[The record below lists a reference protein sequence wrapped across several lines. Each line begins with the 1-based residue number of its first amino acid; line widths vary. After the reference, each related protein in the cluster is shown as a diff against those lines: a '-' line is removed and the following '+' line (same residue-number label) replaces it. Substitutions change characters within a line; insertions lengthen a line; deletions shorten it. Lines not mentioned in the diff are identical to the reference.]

1 MKKRQ
6 YEVLTKAIAHEGRQ
20 WETKRLFP
28 PNIEA
33 INLWLLDRRN
43 YCEVIDPTNPN
54 AEQRGLL
61 FVNHLG
67 SALTRDGLQCL
78 FKRLGIAMY
87 EQDHPELRQAYE
99 KGEISKDEY
108 ETIRYEGRFRLSPHD
123 FRRGGIAHMLN
134 LGVPDSLVMLQS
146 GHKTYAEFKK
156 YTEGVRLSALD
167 QWFGDEDPQAMYKD
181 LYGWKTLDEMMGR
194 AK

>member
-1 MKKRQ
+1 
-6 YEVLTKAIAHEGRQ
+6 
-20 WETKRLFP
+20 
-28 PNIEA
+28 
-33 INLWLLDRRN
+33 
-43 YCEVIDPTNPN
+43 
-54 AEQRGLL
+54 
-61 FVNHLG
+61 
-67 SALTRDGLQCL
+67 
-78 FKRLGIAMY
+78 KRLGIAMY
-87 EQDHPELRQAYE
+87 EQDHPELRQAYD
-99 KGEISKDEY
+99 KGEISEDEY

-134 LGVPDSLVMLQS
+134 MGVPDSLVMLQS

-167 QWFGDEDPQAMYKD
+167 QWFGEEDPQATYKA